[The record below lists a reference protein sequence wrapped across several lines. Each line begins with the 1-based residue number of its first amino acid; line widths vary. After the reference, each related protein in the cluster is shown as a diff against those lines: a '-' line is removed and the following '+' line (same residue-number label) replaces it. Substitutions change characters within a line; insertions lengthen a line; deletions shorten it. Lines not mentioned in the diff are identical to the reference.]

1 MSGQHPYRQQP
12 GQGQQPY
19 RQQPG
24 PQRPQQRPGQNPQ
37 QQPGPYRQQQPGP
50 YRQQPPSSP
59 RPAQPYR
66 GQPDRVQ
73 PNPAQPTPVQ
83 PIPAPQHQSTY
94 GVAPPLVQN
103 VSLGGS
109 TDRRE
114 PFGALVALG
123 VFLLAL
129 SVVVPF
135 LLFLLTANGPSGFEA
150 DPVWTLAVP
159 AATAVLTFGFAAR
172 AVANGGTRRRP
183 LRALVH
189 LVLGCAV
196 LVLAVS
202 STVDAT
208 GIQFVSY

>member
-19 RQQPG
+19 RQ
-24 PQRPQQRPGQNPQ
+24 PQQPQQRPGQNPQ
-37 QQPGPYRQQQPGP
+37 QQPGPYRQQ
-50 YRQQPPSSP
+50 PPSSP
-59 RPAQPYR
+59 RAVQPHR
-66 GQPDRVQ
+66 GQPG
-73 PNPAQPTPVQ
+73 PAQPTPVQ
-83 PIPAPQHQSTY
+83 PTPAPQHQSTY

-109 TDRRE
+109 TERRE

-129 SVVVPF
+129 SIIVPF